1 MLSEIRVGESWKLAP
16 PHYLWD
22 NFVSTGAAYLWHAG
36 IFLSIYYALFLRN
49 LECLLSPLNVEWI
62 CHQTSPL
69 ANQCLFL
76 KWKLCSGNFCVG
88 DVEATGVH
96 PEKKQLHL
104 GKRSCSYCRYIGV
117 FAVVTVLYWGG
128 WSCNWVC
135 TNLYNSRS
143 KNARGIAI
151 SYLAKLK

>member
-1 MLSEIRVGESWKLAP
+1 M
-16 PHYLWD
+16 
-22 NFVSTGAAYLWHAG
+22 
-36 IFLSIYYALFLRN
+36 SIYYALFLRN

-88 DVEATGVH
+88 DVEAT
-96 PEKKQLHL
+96 EKKRRSNCILAREVVAIAGIL
-104 GKRSCSYCRYIGV
+104 GSSLWSLSYIGV
-117 FAVVTVLYWGG
+117 VGAATG
-128 WSCNWVC
+128 SAP

-143 KNARGIAI
+143 KVATGIAI
-151 SYLAKLK
+151 SYLA